1 MDISGLEQEGC
12 GVDTSGLEEEG
23 YGVDT
28 SGLVQEGI
36 WSGYIW
42 FRTGGAMEWIHLV

>member
-1 MDISGLEQEGC
+1 M
-12 GVDTSGLEEEG
+12 DTSGLEHEG

-28 SGLVQEGI
+28 SGLEQEGL

-42 FRTGGAMEWIHLV
+42 FRTGGGMEWIHLV